1 MTEKQ
6 LRVKVVET
14 AKAWLGKN
22 EANGSFKE
30 IIDLYNAYRP
40 LPVGYKVQYTDAWC
54 ATFAS
59 AVFIKAGLTSIGF
72 PECGCERMIN
82 LYKNAGR
89 WMETDSYVPNMGDLV
104 MYDWGDSGAGDNM
117 GWSDHV
123 GVVEKVSGNTITV
136 IEGNYSNSV
145 KRREISVNA
154 RYIRGYCLPDY
165 ASLADKEDVWY
176 AEAQK
181 WAIANGISDGE
192 RPEET
197 CTRAEVW
204 AMLMKMKG

>member
-22 EANGSFKE
+22 EYDGSFKE

-59 AVFIKAGLTSIGF
+59 AVFIKAGLASIGF

-82 LYKNAGR
+82 LYKSAGR

-104 MYDWGDSGAGDNM
+104 MYDWDDNGVGDNK

-123 GVVEKVSGNTITV
+123 GIVEKVNGNTITV

-145 KRREISVNA
+145 KRRDITVNA
-154 RYIRGYCLPDY
+154 RNIRGYCLPDF
-165 ASLADKEDVWY
+165 ASQAGKEDAWY
-176 AEAQK
+176 AEAQR
-181 WAIANGISDGE
+181 WAVSNGISDGE
-192 RPEET
+192 RPDEA

-204 AMLMKMKG
+204 AMLMKMR